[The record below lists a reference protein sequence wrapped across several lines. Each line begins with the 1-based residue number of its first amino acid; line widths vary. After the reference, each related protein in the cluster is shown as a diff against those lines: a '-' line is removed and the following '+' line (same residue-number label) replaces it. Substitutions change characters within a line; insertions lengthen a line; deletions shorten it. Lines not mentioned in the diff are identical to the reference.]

1 MQIYETI
8 NQTYFWPFFRRCNIL
23 INNEILVSLDIGTSR
38 VKVIIGEVTKDSLN
52 IIGVG
57 TAKSD
62 GMKKGAIVDI
72 DQTVHAIRSA
82 VEQAERMVD
91 MQIERVIV
99 SVNGNHVQLQS
110 CHGVVAVSSENREI
124 SQEDIQRVIEA
135 SQVISIPPERE
146 IIDVFPKQFIVD
158 GQDEITDPRGMI
170 GVRLEMEGTLI
181 TCSKT
186 VLHNTLKCIEGAG
199 LEIQDVVLHPLASGF
214 VALSNDEKNLG
225 VALIDIG
232 GGSTTISVYESG
244 FLKDSTVIPLGGDN
258 ITKDL
263 SIGLKTTTEEAEEIK
278 QNFGHAFYN
287 DALEDETFEVSI
299 IGSNQKQTFNQLEI
313 ADIIEARLEE
323 IYLFVM
329 QEIRKIGYYDLPGG
343 FVLTGGVMNLP
354 GVLELAQHAF
364 QSNVRIAVPDYI
376 GVRDPQYT
384 AGLGALQFAYRNAR
398 VQGKELHPS
407 VTMVKVQTVDKN
419 PVKQIKKAKQNTSN
433 NRHAETE
440 KKKESGFAKLFSY
453 FFD

>member
-1 MQIYETI
+1 M
-8 NQTYFWPFFRRCNIL
+8 N
-23 INNEILVSLDIGTSR
+23 NNEILVSLDIGTSR
-38 VKVIIGEVTKDSLN
+38 VKVIIGEVAKDSLN

-57 TAKSD
+57 TAKSN

-72 DQTVHAIRSA
+72 DQTVQAIRTA

-91 MQIERVIV
+91 MQIERVVV
-99 SVNGNHVQLQS
+99 SVNGNHVQLQP

-124 SQEDIQRVIEA
+124 GQEDIARVIDA
-135 SQVISIPPERE
+135 SQVMSIPPERE

-199 LEIQDVVLHPLASGF
+199 LEVQDVCLHPLASGS

-232 GGSTTISVYESG
+232 GGSTTISIYESG
-244 FLKDSTVIPLGGDN
+244 FLKEAAVLPLGGDN

-263 SIGLKTTTEEAEEIK
+263 SIGMKTSTEEAEEIK
-278 QNFGHAFYN
+278 QKFGHAYY
-287 DALEDETFEVSI
+287 DHAYEDEVFEVSI
-299 IGSNQKQTFNQLEI
+299 IGSNQKQTFNQLQI
-313 ADIIEARLEE
+313 SDMIEARLEE
-323 IYLFVM
+323 IYVFIS
-329 QEIRKIGYYDLPGG
+329 QEIRKMGYYDLPGG
-343 FVLTGGVMNLP
+343 YVLTGGIMNIP
-354 GVLELAQHAF
+354 GVLELAQVVF
-364 QSNVRIAVPDYI
+364 QSNVRIAIPDYI
-376 GVRDPQYT
+376 GVREPQYT
-384 AGLGALQFAYRNAR
+384 AAVGTLQFAYRNAK
-398 VQGKELHPS
+398 VQGKELYPS
-407 VTMVKVQTVDKN
+407 VKMQSFEQKT
-419 PVKQIKKAKQNTSN
+419 VKQRKKPKTTSSTN
-433 NRHAETE
+433 KSVET
-440 KKKESGFAKLFSY
+440 KKNKESGFAKLFSY